1 MSNKILYIFVGKKS
15 GQIFMSEI
23 GSIYSIY
30 LHKPYSVNNQKTN
43 YADYQRCNINFGAK
57 QEPKSNI
64 SAKKIARIAFGLS
77 MLAAGII
84 LFKKWNPK
92 PVKEL
97 AQHIDF
103 VKADN
108 VESAIKFAQENF
120 GVKLRV
126 NGQLKTANW
135 INESLVNL
143 SNKTKG
149 KVLLPKEIKI
159 CKLPAKIQGKYNP
172 FTRTVKLGE
181 NCFGNAFE
189 RDFEKVKDLGLLSER
204 LVTLYHE
211 IGHGIHLT
219 TSNIINE
226 VFGTSGYKKIISG
239 CRDDL
244 TQYLGG
250 KYFTRCEGEAYAQIF
265 GKKMA
270 EGKLPDFVEKVWQ
283 KIGGKY

>member
-1 MSNKILYIFVGKKS
+1 MLK
-15 GQIFMSEI
+15 I
-23 GSIYSIY
+23 GSNQPTHQYKINA
-30 LHKPYSVNNQKTN
+30 VNNQKTN
-43 YADYQRCNINFGAK
+43 YIDYQKSNINFGTK
-57 QEPKSNI
+57 QQEQKSNI
-64 SAKKIARIAFGLS
+64 SAKKIAGIALGLGAI
-77 MLAAGII
+77 AAGII

-108 VESAIKFAQENF
+108 IESAIKFAQENF
-120 GVKLRV
+120 GVKLEV

-143 SNKTKG
+143 LNKTKG
-149 KVLLPKEIKI
+149 KVLLPKEIRI
-159 CKLPAKIQGKYNP
+159 CKLPNGLQGKYNP
-172 FTRTVKLGE
+172 FTRTVKLAE
-181 NCFGNAFE
+181 NYFGRAFE
-189 RDFEKVKDLGLLSER
+189 KDFEKLKDIGLLSER

-219 TSNIINE
+219 TSNILNE
-226 VFGTSGYKKIISG
+226 IFGTSKYKKIISG
-239 CRDDL
+239 CRDNL
-244 TQYLGG
+244 SQYLGG
-250 KYFTRCEGEAYAQIF
+250 EYFVRCEGETFAQLF

-270 EGKLPDFVEKVWQ
+270 EGNLPDFAANIWE

>member
-1 MSNKILYIFVGKKS
+1 ML
-15 GQIFMSEI
+15 EI
-23 GSIYSIY
+23 GSIQSVH
-30 LHKPYSVNNQKTN
+30 LHKPNVTNTQKAN
-43 YADYQRCNINFGAK
+43 YADYQRRNINFGAK
-57 QEPKSNI
+57 QEPKSDI
-64 SAKKIARIAFGLS
+64 SAKKIAGYALGLGAI
-77 MLAAGII
+77 AAGII

-108 VESAIKFAQENF
+108 IESAIKFAQENF

-159 CKLPAKIQGKYNP
+159 CKLSDNLHGKYNP
-172 FTRTVKLGE
+172 FTRTVKLAE
-181 NCFGNAFE
+181 NYFGKAFE
-189 RDFEKVKDLGLLSER
+189 RDFEKVKDMGLLSER
-204 LVTLYHE
+204 LITLYHE

-219 TSNIINE
+219 TSNILNE
-226 VFGTSGYKKIISG
+226 VFGTSRYKKIISG

-244 TQYLGG
+244 AQYLGG

-265 GKKMA
+265 AKKMA
-270 EGKLPDFVEKVWQ
+270 EGKLPDSVEKVWQ